1 MTEASLPRA
10 AEPRPA
16 PALTA
21 RAVFWRGG
29 LTAMLYLTGGLPLVF
44 GIAFLLSRL
53 PYHMDL
59 FESPL
64 LGMALFV
71 SVTAGGGWL
80 WGRSLAR
87 LTGRPQ
93 SGALAWT
100 AAGTFLVL
108 VFSAAFALGQL
119 EVFLIEDRG
128 AGNLPIYLVFAVLF
142 TLSSFYVTAGM
153 GAALGLALRDRT
165 LALDLAWRGGLA
177 GAGAF
182 LAADVIQHLLG
193 RVVGGPN
200 AAATATMLTVMMI
213 GHAAAAL
220 AGGGVIA
227 ARIWTR
233 PPAVPQ

>member
-1 MTEASLPRA
+1 M
-10 AEPRPA
+10 AEVTLSPTAKSRLATP
-16 PALTA
+16 LTA
-21 RAVFWRGG
+21 RAAFWRGG

-44 GIAFLLSRL
+44 GLAFLLSRL
-53 PYHMDL
+53 PYHIDL
-59 FESPL
+59 FESPV

-80 WGRSLAR
+80 WGRSLAH
-87 LTGRPQ
+87 LTGRPEVN
-93 SGALAWT
+93 ALAWT
-100 AAGTFLVL
+100 TAGTFLAV

-119 EVFLIEDRG
+119 EVMLIEEGG
-128 AGNLPIYLVFAVLF
+128 AAGAPVYLIFAALF
-142 TLSSFYVTAGM
+142 TLSSFYVTAGV
-153 GAALGLALRDRT
+153 GAALGLALRDRA
-165 LALDLAWRGGLA
+165 LALDLAWRGGSA
-177 GAGAF
+177 GAAAF

-200 AAATATMLTVMMI
+200 AEATFTMLSVMLI

-233 PPAVPQ
+233 SAAVPQ

>member
-1 MTEASLPRA
+1 M
-10 AEPRPA
+10 AEVTLSTPGARPA
-16 PALTA
+16 SALTA

-29 LTAMLYLTGGLPLVF
+29 LTALLYLAGGLPLVF
-44 GIAFLLSRL
+44 GVAFLLSRL

-71 SVTAGGGWL
+71 GVTAGGGGL

-87 LTGRPQ
+87 LTGRPEVKT
-93 SGALAWT
+93 LAWA
-100 AAGTFLVL
+100 AAGSFLAL

-119 EVFLIEDRG
+119 EVVLVEERG
-128 AGNLPIYLVFAVLF
+128 AGDMPIYLVFAALF
-142 TLSSFYVTAGM
+142 TLSSGYVTGGV
-153 GAALGLALRDRT
+153 GAALGLALRDRA

-177 GAGAF
+177 GAAAF
-182 LAADVIQHLLG
+182 LAADVLQHLLG

-200 AAATATMLTVMMI
+200 AAATATMLTVMAV

-233 PPAVPQ
+233 AAAVPQ